1 MNTEERNQ
9 LIVDSINSGM
19 SLSDLQQKLSS
30 EYGENLSYLELRI
43 LASEL
48 AIDWE
53 KQNKPKKAAP
63 APPPPPSQPEPEAKD
78 VEAEEDFPEEDA
90 AEEDFPEEE
99 GEGHSVVTVDD
110 TPKPQTA
117 MSGSVVFPSGAKAS
131 WFMDRFGR
139 LGIAD
144 LEEGAPQPT
153 QEDLDDFQVE
163 LQKALQ
169 ERTRQL
175 QKMAENGNT
184 QVEISPVL
192 KPGCD
197 INGTVVF
204 DSGIKGEW
212 MIMHGKLEF
221 SMDDRSQKPSREE
234 LAAFQIMLSK
244 KLREKGYQ

>member
-9 LIVDSINSGM
+9 LIIDSINSGM
-19 SLSDLQQKLSS
+19 SLSDLQKKLST

-53 KQNKPKKAAP
+53 KQSKPKKVAP
-63 APPPPPSQPEPEAKD
+63 APPPPPPEPEP
-78 VEAEEDFPEEDA
+78 AEEAVE
-90 AEEDFPEEE
+90 EEDFPEEE
-99 GEGHSVVTVDD
+99 AEEEDIAEEDNEGHSVVTIDD
-110 TPKPQTA
+110 VPRAQTA

-153 QEDLDDFQVE
+153 QEDFDDFQIE
-163 LQKALQ
+163 IQKAMQ
-169 ERTRQL
+169 EKSRQL
-175 QKMAENGNT
+175 QKLAENGNT

-212 MIMHGKLEF
+212 MIMRGKLEF
-221 SMDDRSQKPSREE
+221 SMDDPTQKPSREE